1 MTFSE
6 FETRLNYYFNSTSE
20 RDVYALEKIFD
31 GEVYPTMTTEEK
43 KELYNLLNPKYSEI
57 HTAYALTKM
66 LKNYNPDG
74 FAEVYREMPER
85 EQLVN
90 NFLFV
95 IFFEDAI
102 F

>member
-31 GEVYPTMTTEEK
+31 GKIYPTMTTEEK
-43 KELYNLLNPKYSEI
+43 KELYNILTSQYSEI
-57 HTAYALTKM
+57 YTAYTLTKM
-66 LKNYNPDG
+66 LKNYSPDA
-74 FAEVYREMPER
+74 FAEARREIPEE
-85 EQLVN
+85 EQLTN
-90 NFLFV
+90 NFVYV

>member
-20 RDVYALEKIFD
+20 RDVYAIEKIFD
-31 GEVYPTMTTEEK
+31 GKVYPTMTTEEK
-43 KELYNLLNPKYSEI
+43 KELYKDLNFQYSEI
-57 HTAYALTKM
+57 YTAYALIKL
-66 LKNYNPDG
+66 LKDSNSYR
-74 FAEVYREMPER
+74 FAKVCRKISER
-85 EQLVN
+85 EQLVG